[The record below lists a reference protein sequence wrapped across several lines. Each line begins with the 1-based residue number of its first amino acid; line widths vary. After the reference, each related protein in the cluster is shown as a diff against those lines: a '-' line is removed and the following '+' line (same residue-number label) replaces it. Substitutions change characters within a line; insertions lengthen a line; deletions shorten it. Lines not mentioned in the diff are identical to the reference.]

1 MSYVIQAVLS
11 NAQHPEYGQVTI
23 PFPIPNQNY
32 DCTIELLE
40 PLEIGDTLRQ
50 DCQVDELDSFYTVL
64 NALIGTQVTL
74 DELDYLAKRLDSF
87 DDGEAAQFQG
97 MAHKLG
103 LSKIKDLINLTF
115 CCQKATVI
123 TDFSDL
129 EKIGREHYMNLN
141 GGCARTEDL
150 EALDGTETAYLLIDS
165 GAGTVTPYGVAYD
178 NSMKL
183 EPLYNGRQFPEY
195 LYDNSSMGLKIVPAE
210 NQAPELLWLPASEQQ
225 IRRTLLRAGWQD
237 PDHADYTIDV
247 FLLQKEAG
255 RILNEKRDSLHS
267 LNAMCGAIA
276 KLEQKDR
283 DKLEA
288 VIVFAEPENA
298 GAIRRLA
305 ENLEQ
310 FDFIPGIHTP
320 EEYGRYMIRESGRFE
335 YDDRLLFCQPRAQPQ
350 GGVRRF
356 TTFPQQRKT
365 ARSPA
370 PFSSFPFSHQR
381 HIADAVERF
390 KRLDLL
396 VQRRFAVH
404 PKGERA
410 AHGAAALLLR
420 LAEEVQVP
428 NVVSVALYLAD
439 DLADRALFLH
449 LEIHSGN
456 ALRLADAKVHA
467 PQHLHRKEDERI
479 ADDAARVKTRAERRA
494 DDGDRP
500 QARRGRQAAHLLI
513 ARH

>member
-255 RILNEKRDSLHS
+255 RISAWSD
-267 LNAMCGAIA
+267 G
-276 KLEQKDR
+276 
-283 DKLEA
+283 
-288 VIVFAEPENA
+288 
-298 GAIRRLA
+298 
-305 ENLEQ
+305 
-310 FDFIPGIHTP
+310 
-320 EEYGRYMIRESGRFE
+320 
-335 YDDRLLFCQPRAQPQ
+335 LL
-350 GGVRRF
+350 
-356 TTFPQQRKT
+356 
-365 ARSPA
+365 
-370 PFSSFPFSHQR
+370 
-381 HIADAVERF
+381 
-390 KRLDLL
+390 
-396 VQRRFAVH
+396 
-404 PKGERA
+404 
-410 AHGAAALLLR
+410 
-420 LAEEVQVP
+420 
-428 NVVSVALYLAD
+428 
-439 DLADRALFLH
+439 
-449 LEIHSGN
+449 
-456 ALRLADAKVHA
+456 
-467 PQHLHRKEDERI
+467 
-479 ADDAARVKTRAERRA
+479 
-494 DDGDRP
+494 
-500 QARRGRQAAHLLI
+500 
-513 ARH
+513 